1 MIFKRNKKKTELVN
15 DSQFSPEI
23 LSVIENISVNDTPKK
38 DKAEKAKKAEKPDNT
53 GKVKPER
60 KKSAKELDRERLRKK
75 EVKQTK
81 MKLVKKR
88 NVPKPHSRLSIHK
101 SMMIA

>member
-15 DSQFSPEI
+15 DSQFSPEV

-38 DKAEKAKKAEKPDNT
+38 DKAEKAKKSVKPDNT

-60 KKSAKELDRERLRKK
+60 KNLLKSLTGKD
-75 EVKQTK
+75 
-81 MKLVKKR
+81 
-88 NVPKPHSRLSIHK
+88 
-101 SMMIA
+101 